1 MGLVIKT
8 VYHDYDAELDMLA
21 IATFLIAL
29 FSTVTSLWIK
39 ISAMTSSDV
48 VWHKFGLEQKNN
60 DVRMLVRFLSRVNTL
75 TRDIDVAILS
85 VCPSVRLSVRCVPVL
100 NGNGLT

>member
-29 FSTVTSLWIK
+29 FSTVTSL
-39 ISAMTSSDV
+39 
-48 VWHKFGLEQKNN
+48 
-60 DVRMLVRFLSRVNTL
+60 
-75 TRDIDVAILS
+75 
-85 VCPSVRLSVRCVPVL
+85 
-100 NGNGLT
+100 